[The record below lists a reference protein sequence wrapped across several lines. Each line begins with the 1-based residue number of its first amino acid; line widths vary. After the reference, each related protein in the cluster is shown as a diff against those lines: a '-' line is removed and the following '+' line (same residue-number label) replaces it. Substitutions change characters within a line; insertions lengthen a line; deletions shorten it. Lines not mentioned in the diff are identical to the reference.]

1 MLDNLKNW
9 QEIFQAFKGGF
20 SLKSMNRT
28 FWLFAW
34 SYSLMCKYENNVKM
48 HNVKIEKKKK
58 KAVTKLFLCLKKSS
72 PDHPNYLW
80 GFLFSF
86 LNL

>member
-1 MLDNLKNW
+1 MLDNLKKW

-58 KAVTKLFLCLKKSS
+58 KKKRF
-72 PDHPNYLW
+72 YKII
-80 GFLFSF
+80 FLF
-86 LNL
+86 